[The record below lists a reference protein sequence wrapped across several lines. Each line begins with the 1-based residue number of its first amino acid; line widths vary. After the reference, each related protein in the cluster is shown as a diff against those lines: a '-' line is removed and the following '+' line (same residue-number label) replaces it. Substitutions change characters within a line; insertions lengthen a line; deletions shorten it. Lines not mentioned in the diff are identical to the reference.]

1 MKTKLVFTGII
12 MAFFLNAC
20 TVNELELRPNQIDLE
35 TIDIYE
41 YKNSEIPKDS
51 ITVRTGGGDTPPKD

>member
-20 TVNELELRPNQIDLE
+20 TVDELELSPNQIDLE
-35 TIDIYE
+35 TIDISE
-41 YKNSEIPKDS
+41 YKNSEASKDT
-51 ITVRTGGGDTPPKD
+51 ITDRTGEGKPPRD

>member
-20 TVNELELRPNQIDLE
+20 TVDELELSPNQIDLE
-35 TIDIYE
+35 TIDISE
-41 YKNSEIPKDS
+41 YKNGETPKDT
-51 ITVRTGGGDTPPKD
+51 ITVRTGEGEPTKD